1 MNRIDLQP
9 LELVNTWLETLQKRR
24 HRVAIGLFMALCLN
38 LAISPALYAAT
49 GSLERGNAY
58 ALGLLGL
65 VVVSLA
71 VYLAAVILRPER
83 F

>member
-1 MNRIDLQP
+1 MNWFNSQP
-9 LELVNTWLETLQKRR
+9 LELFNTWLETLQKRR
-24 HRVAIGLFMALCLN
+24 HRVAVGLFIALCLN
-38 LAISPALYAAT
+38 LAIAPALYAT
-49 GSLERGNAY
+49 TDTLERGNAY

-71 VYLAAVILRPER
+71 VYLATVILQPER